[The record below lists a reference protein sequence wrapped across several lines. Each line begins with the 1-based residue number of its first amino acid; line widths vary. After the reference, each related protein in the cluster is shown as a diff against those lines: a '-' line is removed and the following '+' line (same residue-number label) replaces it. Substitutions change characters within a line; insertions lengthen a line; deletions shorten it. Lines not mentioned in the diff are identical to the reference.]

1 MVLSMGR
8 LPISIRRGR
17 PTPMEEMPR
26 YVLVIAAALVLFA
39 LYLNTTR
46 RGGQAKPACT
56 HCESRNVAEIS
67 RETVG
72 TRTVEPQGG
81 GTPGGG
87 SVRLQL
93 DIEAKYHCRQCG
105 HTFSRRFTE
114 TH

>member
-1 MVLSMGR
+1 
-8 LPISIRRGR
+8 
-17 PTPMEEMPR
+17 MEEMPR

-46 RGGQAKPACT
+46 RGDKIKVVCAN
-56 HCESRNVAEIS
+56 CESKDVVEVS

-72 TRTVEPQGG
+72 TRTVQPHGG

-93 DIEAKYHCRQCG
+93 DIEAKYHCRSCG
-105 HTFSRRFTE
+105 NSFSRRFTE